1 MTLRLLWLERYLYR
15 INYNYVKRHHTTY
28 CVLYAVDWQKN
39 TRIVDKVIIYCY
51 YGFGK
56 KEETRMARSMTYRI
70 KEMLCEKNISQKQLS
85 EMTGIT
91 ESAISHYIKGDRV
104 PRGTNLIKIAK
115 ALGTTADDLLSGDKE
130 MDKDSDLVFA
140 KSLIARNASQM
151 TKEERM
157 EFIAMLMD
165 KGEKDEA

>member
-1 MTLRLLWLERYLYR
+1 
-15 INYNYVKRHHTTY
+15 
-28 CVLYAVDWQKN
+28 
-39 TRIVDKVIIYCY
+39 
-51 YGFGK
+51 
-56 KEETRMARSMTYRI
+56 MARSMTYRM
-70 KEMLCEKNISQKQLS
+70 KEMLYEKNISQKQLS

-130 MDKDSDLVFA
+130 MDKESDLVFA

-165 KGEKDEA
+165 KGENDEA